1 MRKRSFKYYVPDD
14 IAKRINENLDC
25 ILLGKDPKQ
34 IILNENQAQKNI
46 DLLKMSD
53 QGIAKVVEGSKETFT
68 DKDIETVQSEMIWA
82 QCVDYGQ
89 S

>member
-1 MRKRSFKYYVPDD
+1 
-14 IAKRINENLDC
+14 
-25 ILLGKDPKQ
+25 
-34 IILNENQAQKNI
+34 
-46 DLLKMSD
+46 MSD
-53 QGIAKVVEGSKETFT
+53 QGMAKVVEGSKETFT